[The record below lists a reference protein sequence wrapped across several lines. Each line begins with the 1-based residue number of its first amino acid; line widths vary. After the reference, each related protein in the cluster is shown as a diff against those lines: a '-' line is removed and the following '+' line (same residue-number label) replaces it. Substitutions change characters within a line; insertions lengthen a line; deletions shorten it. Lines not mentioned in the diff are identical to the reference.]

1 MTMRHGTRALPLAI
15 ALIVASAASAEAQ
28 ERFELFDAH
37 MHWNQE
43 PDPFYSLEQIL
54 AVFKRNGVT
63 GILATSRPNKGTHQ
77 LVDAKP
83 VHRFIEIAVAGL
95 LDGVMQGDGPVT

>member
-1 MTMRHGTRALPLAI
+1 MTMRHGAGALALAI
-15 ALIVASAASAEAQ
+15 ALMLAGAAGTQAQEKAQ
-28 ERFELFDAH
+28 ERLELFDAH

-43 PDPFYSLEQIL
+43 PDPYYSLEQIL

-77 LVDAKP
+77 IVDA
-83 VHRFIEIAVAGL
+83 
-95 LDGVMQGDGPVT
+95 